1 VAATGSAL
9 LDAAERLLARV
20 GYAQLTMETIAE
32 EAGVARRTAYL
43 YFRGKEEVVLGT
55 IDRIV
60 ARVTAELEAISAG
73 EGRAAARLGR
83 MLVARVMI
91 RFDGVHAYADALD
104 GLFASLRPAL
114 LERRRS
120 YFSVEGAQLASVIR
134 AGQRAGELAPG
145 DPRKAADLLILCT
158 NALLPHG
165 LSGADIR
172 DRAQVERRA
181 RGVAALL
188 LDGLRRRKDA

>member
-1 VAATGSAL
+1 
-9 LDAAERLLARV
+9 
-20 GYAQLTMETIAE
+20 
-32 EAGVARRTAYL
+32 
-43 YFRGKEEVVLGT
+43 
-55 IDRIV
+55 
-60 ARVTAELEAISAG
+60 
-73 EGRAAARLGR
+73 

-91 RFDGVHAYADALD
+91 RFDGVAAYAHALD

-120 YFSVEGAQLASVIR
+120 YFAIEGERLAAVIR

-145 DPRKAADLLILCT
+145 DAHKSAELLLLCT

-172 DRAQVERRA
+172 DRAHVERRA
-181 RGVAALL
+181 RTVATLL
-188 LDGLRRRKDA
+188 LDGLRRRKGTSS